1 MALNYQNY
9 ASLGVNLNRQLSGPL
24 DISTVFNSQVD
35 LTYYLT
41 GGTGDKAG
49 VSEYWASLPATYPY
63 AGQIVALATDAGVS
77 VLVIKESAS
86 GFVTEPISAETA
98 VDGEVIT
105 YNADKELTLVGFA
118 DAAAGARLQKTATG
132 GVEWVVPGSDGTMTD
147 VQVQQAINDLNRDV
161 TSLGTNLRAV
171 EDIVGKQSTEEG
183 VASSGLIG
191 RVEALETQDGVLTSE
206 IGTLKTSLTNVYT
219 KKQTDNAIAAAIA
232 AVDHLSREIVET
244 LPENANA
251 NKNVIYMVRRE
262 GGIGQDV
269 YNEYMYING
278 AWEIIGDT
286 SVDLTDY
293 AKKEDILVK
302 SVSSDFTVTEAGQL
316 TLNAAAAPEINGSN
330 ISNIAIANVVGL
342 QDALNSKVAA
352 EEGKSLISETLITK
366 VENLAEIKSVSG
378 EFTLTN
384 GELSVSA
391 IAAAKITGLPAAL
404 AEIETLKG
412 AQSSYVKSVSV
423 NGTALELSA
432 EQGVNIPVA
441 TDSVLGVVKSASGDN
456 KVAVAADGTMSVA
469 SVNITSLSQNEGE
482 WLEINGGGADLNTW
496 N

>member
-41 GGTGDKAG
+41 GGTGDKTG

-77 VLVIKESAS
+77 VLVIKESES

-118 DAAAGARLQKTATG
+118 NAATGARLQKTAT
-132 GVEWVVPGSDGTMTD
+132 GVEWVVPGSDGTMTEAE
-147 VQVQQAINDLNRDV
+147 VQQAINDLNRDV
-161 TSLGTNLRAV
+161 TNLGTDLGAV
-171 EDIVGKQSTEEG
+171 KDIVGKKSTGEG
-183 VASSGLIG
+183 VASTGLIA
-191 RVEALETQDGVLTSE
+191 RVEALEAQDGVLAGE
-206 IGTLKTSLTNVYT
+206 IDALETSLTNVYT
-219 KKQTDNAIAAAIA
+219 KTETDSAIATAIA
-232 AVDHLSREIVET
+232 AVDHLSREIVVA
-244 LPENANA
+244 LPETANE
-251 NKNVIYMVRRE
+251 NVIYMVRRE
-262 GGIGQDV
+262 GGAGQDV

-278 AWEIIGDT
+278 TWEIIGNT
-286 SVDLTDY
+286 SVDLTGY

-302 SVSSDFTVTEAGQL
+302 SVSPDFTVTEAGQL
-316 TLNAAAAPEINGSN
+316 TLKADAAPEINGSN
-330 ISNIAIANVVGL
+330 ISNIAITNVVGL
-342 QDALNSKVAA
+342 QDALNSKVTS
-352 EEGKSLISETLITK
+352 EEGKSLVSNTLITK
-366 VENLAEIKSVSG
+366 LGNLTEIKSVST

-384 GELSVSA
+384 GELSINA

-404 AEIETLKG
+404 TDIETLKG

-441 TDSVLGVVKSASGDN
+441 TDSVFGVVKSASGDN
-456 KVAVAADGTMSVA
+456 KVVVATDGTMSVA

-482 WLEINGGGADLNTW
+482 WLEINGGGADLNAW

>member
-41 GGTGDKAG
+41 GGTGDKTG

-77 VLVIKESAS
+77 VLVIKESES

-98 VDGEVIT
+98 VDGKVIT
-105 YNADKELTLVGFA
+105 YNAGKELTLVGFA
-118 DAAAGARLQKTATG
+118 NAATGARLQKSAT
-132 GVEWVVPGSDGTMTD
+132 GVEWVVPGSDGTMTEAE
-147 VQVQQAINDLNRDV
+147 VQQAINDLNRDV
-161 TSLGTNLRAV
+161 TNLGKDLDTI
-171 EDIVGKQSTEEG
+171 ETIVGKESTGEG
-183 VASSGLIG
+183 VASTGLIA
-191 RVEALETQDGVLTSE
+191 RVEALETQDGVLTGE
-206 IGTLKTSLTNVYT
+206 IGTLKTSLSNVYT
-219 KKQTDNAIAAAIA
+219 KTETDSAIATAIA
-232 AVDHLSREIVET
+232 AVDHLSREIVEA

-262 GGIGQDV
+262 DGTGQDV

-286 SVDLTDY
+286 SVDLTGY
-293 AKKEDILVK
+293 AKTEDILVK

-330 ISNIAIANVVGL
+330 ISNIAITNVVGL

-352 EEGKSLISETLITK
+352 EEGKSLVSNTLITK
-366 VENLAEIKSVSG
+366 LGNLAEIKSVSN
-378 EFTLTN
+378 EFALTD
-384 GELSVSA
+384 GELSVNV
-391 IAAAKITGLPAAL
+391 IAADKITGLPAAL
-404 AEIETLKG
+404 TDIETLKG

-482 WLEINGGGADLNTW
+482 WLEINGGGADLSTW

>member
-41 GGTGDKAG
+41 GGTGDKTG
-49 VSEYWASLPATYPY
+49 VSEYWTSLPATYPY

-77 VLVIKESAS
+77 VLVIKESES

-118 DAAAGARLQKTATG
+118 NAAAGARLQKTATG
-132 GVEWVVPGSDGTMTD
+132 VAWVSPTEGGGMTD
-147 VQVQQAINDLNRDV
+147 EDVKNSITRLTQDV
-161 TSLGTNLRAV
+161 TDLGSNINTV
-171 EDIVGKQSTEEG
+171 KEIVGEKSTEEG

-206 IGTLKTSLTNVYT
+206 IGTLKTSLVNVYT
-219 KKQTDNAIAAAIA
+219 KTETDSAIATAIA
-232 AVDHLSREIVET
+232 EVGHLSREIVET
-244 LPENANA
+244 LPENAND
-251 NKNVIYMVRRE
+251 NVIYMVRRE
-262 GGIGQDV
+262 GGTGQDV

-286 SVDLTDY
+286 SVDLTGY
-293 AKKEDILVK
+293 AKTEDILVK
-302 SVSSDFTVTEAGQL
+302 SVSSDFTVTGDGQL
-316 TLNAAAAPEINGSN
+316 TFKAGAAPEINGSN
-330 ISNIAIANVVGL
+330 ISNIAISNVNGL
-342 QDALNSKVAA
+342 ENALNSKVAA
-352 EEGKSLISETLITK
+352 EEGKSLVSNTLITK
-366 VENLAEIKSVSG
+366 LGNLAEIKSVSS
-378 EFTLTN
+378 EFALTD

-391 IAAAKITGLPAAL
+391 IAADKITGLPAAL
-404 AEIETLKG
+404 TDIETLKG
-412 AQSSYVKSVSV
+412 AQSSYVKSVAI
-423 NGTALELSA
+423 NGTALTLSA

-482 WLEINGGGADLNTW
+482 WLEINGGGADLNAW

>member
-41 GGTGDKAG
+41 GGTGDKTG
-49 VSEYWASLPATYPY
+49 VSEYWTSLPATYPY

-77 VLVIKESAS
+77 VLVIKESTS

-118 DAAAGARLQKTATG
+118 DAATGARLQKTAT

-147 VQVQQAINDLNRDV
+147 AEVQQAINDLTQDV
-161 TSLGTNLRAV
+161 TNLGTNLDAV
-171 EDIVGKQSTEEG
+171 E
-183 VASSGLIG
+183 
-191 RVEALETQDGVLTSE
+191 
-206 IGTLKTSLTNVYT
+206 TSLTNVYT
-219 KKQTDNAIAAAIA
+219 KQETNSAIAAAIA
-232 AVDHLSREIVET
+232 AAGHLSREIVEA
-244 LPENANA
+244 LPETASE
-251 NKNVIYMVRRE
+251 NVIYMILRK
-262 GGIGQDV
+262 GGTGQDV

-286 SVDLTDY
+286 SVDLTGY
-293 AKKEDILVK
+293 AKTEDILVK

-316 TLNAAAAPEINGSN
+316 TLNAAAAPEIDGSN
-330 ISNIAIANVVGL
+330 ISNIAISNVAGL
-342 QDALNSKVAA
+342 QAALDSKVAA

-366 VENLAEIKSVSG
+366 IESLAEIKSVSG

-384 GELSVSA
+384 GEFSVNA
-391 IAAAKITGLPAAL
+391 IAADKITGLPDAL
-404 AEIETLKG
+404 TDIETLKG
-412 AQSSYVKSVSV
+412 AQSSYVKSVAI
-423 NGTALELSA
+423 NGTALTLSA

-469 SVNITSLSQNEGE
+469 SVNITSLNQNEGE
-482 WLEINGGGADLNTW
+482 WLEINGGGADLNAW

>member
-86 GFVTEPISAETA
+86 GFITEPISAETA

-118 DAAAGARLQKTATG
+118 EAAIGARLQKSAT

-147 VQVQQAINDLNRDV
+147 AQVQQAINDLNRNV
-161 TSLGTNLRAV
+161 TNLGTNLSAV
-171 EDIVGKQSTEEG
+171 EGIVGKKSTEEG
-183 VASSGLIG
+183 VASTGLIG
-191 RVEALETQDGVLTSE
+191 SVEALEAQDGVLAGKIDALETGLS
-206 IGTLKTSLTNVYT
+206 NVYT
-219 KKQTDNAIAAAIA
+219 KQQTDNAIAAAIA
-232 AVDHLSREIVET
+232 AVDHLSREIVGT
-244 LPENANA
+244 LPENANE
-251 NKNVIYMVRRE
+251 NVIYMVLRE
-262 GGIGQDV
+262 GGAGQDV

-316 TLNAAAAPEINGSN
+316 TLKADAAPKIDGSN
-330 ISNIAIANVVGL
+330 ISNIAISNVNGL
-342 QDALNSKVAA
+342 QTALNSKVAA

-384 GELSVSA
+384 GELSVNA
-391 IAAAKITGLPAAL
+391 IAADKITGLPDAL
-404 AEIETLKG
+404 TDIATLKG
-412 AQSSYVKSVSV
+412 AQSSYVKSVAI
-423 NGTALELSA
+423 NGTALTLSA

-456 KVAVAADGTMSVA
+456 KVVVAADGTMSVA

-482 WLEINGGGADLNTW
+482 WLEINGGGANLNAW

>member
-77 VLVIKESAS
+77 VLVIKESES

-118 DAAAGARLQKTATG
+118 NAATGARLQKTAT

-147 VQVQQAINDLNRDV
+147 VQVQQAINNLTQDV
-161 TSLGTNLRAV
+161 TNLGKDLDAV
-171 EDIVGKQSTEEG
+171 ETIVGKESTGEG
-183 VASSGLIG
+183 VASTGLIA
-191 RVEALETQDGVLTSE
+191 RVEALETQDGVLTGE

-219 KKQTDNAIAAAIA
+219 KTETDSAIATAIA
-232 AVDHLSREIVET
+232 AVDHLSREIVEA

-251 NKNVIYMVRRE
+251 NVIYMVRRE
-262 GGIGQDV
+262 GGAGQDV

-278 AWEIIGDT
+278 TWEIIGDT
-286 SVDLTDY
+286 SVDLTGY
-293 AKKEDILVK
+293 AKKEDIVVK

-330 ISNIAIANVVGL
+330 ISNIAITNVVGL
-342 QDALNSKVAA
+342 EAALNSKVAA

-366 VENLAEIKSVSG
+366 VENLAEIKSVST

-391 IAAAKITGLPAAL
+391 IAADKITDLPAAL
-404 AEIETLKG
+404 ADIATLKG
-412 AQSSYVKSVSV
+412 AQSSYVKSVAI
-423 NGTALELSA
+423 NGSALTLSA
-432 EQGVNIPVA
+432 EQGVDIPVA
-441 TDSVLGVVKSASGDN
+441 TNTVLGVVKSASGDN
-456 KVAVAADGTMSVA
+456 KVNVAADGTMSVA
-469 SVNITSLSQNEGE
+469 TVNITSLSQNEGE
-482 WLEINGGGADLNTW
+482 WLEINGGGADLSAW

>member
-98 VDGEVIT
+98 VDGKVIT

-118 DAAAGARLQKTATG
+118 DAATGARLQKTAT

-147 VQVQQAINDLNRDV
+147 AEVQQAIKDLNRDV
-161 TSLGTNLRAV
+161 TNLGTNLEAV
-171 EDIVGKQSTEEG
+171 KGIVGEKSAEEG
-183 VASSGLIG
+183 VASTGLIG
-191 RVEALETQDGVLTSE
+191 SVEALEAQDGVLAGE
-206 IGTLKTSLTNVYT
+206 IGTLKTSLSNVYT
-219 KKQTDNAIAAAIA
+219 KKDTDSAIATAIA

-244 LPENANA
+244 LPENASE
-251 NKNVIYMVRRE
+251 KVIYMVRRE
-262 GGIGQDV
+262 DGTGQDV

-286 SVDLTDY
+286 SVDLTGY
-293 AKKEDILVK
+293 AKTEDILVK
-302 SVSSDFTVTEAGQL
+302 SVSSDFTVTGDGQL
-316 TLNAAAAPEINGSN
+316 TFKTGAAPEIDGSK
-330 ISNIAIANVVGL
+330 ISNIAIANIVGL
-342 QDALNSKVAA
+342 QDTLNSKVAA

-366 VENLAEIKSVSG
+366 VENLAEIKSVST
-378 EFTLTN
+378 EFTLTDGVLN
-384 GELSVSA
+384 VSS
-391 IAAAKITGLPAAL
+391 IP
-404 AEIETLKG
+404 
-412 AQSSYVKSVSV
+412 SS
-423 NGTALELSA
+423 
-432 EQGVNIPVA
+432 I
-441 TDSVLGVVKSASGDN
+441 GVVVLPTEVRLTAFKPNNKFSFSQINFIKSF
-456 KVAVAADGTMSVA
+456 
-469 SVNITSLSQNEGE
+469 LS
-482 WLEINGGGADLNTW
+482 
-496 N
+496 

>member
-41 GGTGDKAG
+41 GGTGDKTG
-49 VSEYWASLPATYPY
+49 VSEYWTSLPATYPY

-86 GFVTEPISAETA
+86 GFITEPISAETA

-147 VQVQQAINDLNRDV
+147 AEVQQAINDLNRDV
-161 TSLGTNLRAV
+161 TNLGTNLDAV
-171 EDIVGKQSTEEG
+171 EDIVGKKSTEEG
-183 VASSGLIG
+183 VASTGLIG
-191 RVEALETQDGVLTSE
+191 RVEALEAQDGVLAGE
-206 IGTLKTSLTNVYT
+206 IEALGTNVYT
-219 KKQTDNAIAAAIA
+219 KQQTDNAIATAIA
-232 AVDHLSREIVET
+232 AVDHLSREIVEA
-244 LPENANA
+244 LPETANE
-251 NKNVIYMVRRE
+251 NVIYMVLRE
-262 GGIGQDV
+262 SGAGQDV

-278 AWEIIGDT
+278 AWEIIGNT

-302 SVSSDFTVTEAGQL
+302 SVSSDFTVTGDGQL
-316 TLNAAAAPEINGSN
+316 TFKAGAAPEINGSN
-330 ISNIAIANVVGL
+330 ISNIAIANVVNL
-342 QDALNSKVAA
+342 QTTLDSKVAA
-352 EEGKSLISETLITK
+352 EEGKSLVSNTLITK
-366 VENLAEIKSVSG
+366 LGNLAEIKSVSD

-384 GELSVSA
+384 GELSVNA
-391 IAAAKITGLPAAL
+391 IAADKITGLPAAL
-404 AEIETLKG
+404 TDIATLKD

-432 EQGVNIPVA
+432 EQGINIPVA
-441 TDSVLGVVKSASGDN
+441 TNTVLGVVKSASGDN
-456 KVAVAADGTMSVA
+456 KVVVAADGTMSVA

-482 WLEINGGGADLNTW
+482 WLEINGGGADLNAW

>member
-86 GFVTEPISAETA
+86 GFITEPISAETA

-118 DAAAGARLQKTATG
+118 DAATGARLQKTATG
-132 GVEWVVPGSDGTMTD
+132 VKWVVPGSDGTMTD
-147 VQVQQAINDLNRDV
+147 AQVQQAINDLTNDV
-161 TSLGTNLRAV
+161 SNLGTNLSTV
-171 EDIVGKQSTEEG
+171 ETIVGKESTGEG
-183 VASSGLIG
+183 VASTGLIG
-191 RVEALETQDGVLTSE
+191 RVEALEAQDSVLAGE
-206 IGTLKTSLTNVYT
+206 IDALDAKLTNVYT
-219 KKQTDNAIAAAIA
+219 KTETDSAIAAAIA
-232 AVDHLSREIVET
+232 AVDHLSREIVEA
-244 LPENANA
+244 LPENASA

-262 GGIGQDV
+262 DGTGQDV

-286 SVDLTDY
+286 SVDLTGY
-293 AKKEDILVK
+293 AKTEDILVK
-302 SVSSDFTVTEAGQL
+302 SVSSDFTVTGDGQL

-330 ISNIAIANVVGL
+330 ISNIAISNVTGL
-342 QDALNSKVAA
+342 QTALDSKVAA

-378 EFTLTN
+378 EFTLTD
-384 GELSVSA
+384 GELSVNA
-391 IAAAKITGLPAAL
+391 IAANKITDLPAAL
-404 AEIETLKG
+404 TEIENLKG
-412 AQSSYVKSVSV
+412 AQSSYVKSVAI
-423 NGTALELSA
+423 NGTALTLSA

-482 WLEINGGGADLNTW
+482 WLEINGGGADLNAW

>member
-41 GGTGDKAG
+41 GGTGDKTG
-49 VSEYWASLPATYPY
+49 VSEYWASFPATYPY

-77 VLVIKESAS
+77 VLVIKEGAS

-118 DAAAGARLQKTATG
+118 DAATGARLQKTAT

-161 TSLGTNLRAV
+161 TNLGKDLDAV
-171 EDIVGKQSTEEG
+171 ETIVGKESTGEG
-183 VASSGLIG
+183 VASTGLIA
-191 RVEALETQDGVLTSE
+191 RVEALEAQDGVLAGE
-206 IGTLKTSLTNVYT
+206 IDALGTSLSNVYT
-219 KKQTDNAIAAAIA
+219 KTETNNAIAKAIA
-232 AVDHLSREIVET
+232 EVDHLSREIVEI

-251 NKNVIYMVRRE
+251 NVIYMVRRE
-262 GGIGQDV
+262 GGTGQDV

-286 SVDLTDY
+286 SVDLTGY

-366 VENLAEIKSVSG
+366 VGNLAEIKSVSS

-391 IAAAKITGLPAAL
+391 IAAAKITGLPDAL
-404 AEIETLKG
+404 TDIETLKG
-412 AQSSYVKSVSV
+412 AQSSYVKSVAI
-423 NGTALELSA
+423 NGTALTLSA

-456 KVAVAADGTMSVA
+456 KVTVAADGTMSVA

>member
-98 VDGEVIT
+98 VDGEVIK
-105 YNADKELTLVGFA
+105 YNAGKELTLVGFA
-118 DAAAGARLQKTATG
+118 EAATGARLQKSAT
-132 GVEWVVPGSDGTMTD
+132 GVEWVVPGSDGTMTEAE
-147 VQVQQAINDLNRDV
+147 VQQAIKDLNRNV
-161 TSLGTNLRAV
+161 TNLGTNLNAV
-171 EDIVGKQSTEEG
+171 ETVVGKESTGEG
-183 VASSGLIG
+183 VASTGLIA
-191 RVEALETQDGVLTSE
+191 RVEALETQDGVLTGE
-206 IGTLKTSLTNVYT
+206 IGTLKTGLSNVYT
-219 KKQTDNAIAAAIA
+219 KKETDSAIAAAIA
-232 AVDHLSREIVET
+232 AVGHLSREIVEV
-244 LPENANA
+244 LPEAA
-251 NKNVIYMVRRE
+251 EENVIYMILRE
-262 GGIGQDV
+262 GGAGQDV

-302 SVSSDFTVTEAGQL
+302 SVSSDFTVTGAGQL
-316 TLNAAAAPEINGSN
+316 TLKADAAPEINGSN
-330 ISNIAIANVVGL
+330 ISNIAISNVVGL
-342 QDALNSKVAA
+342 QTALDSKVAA
-352 EEGKSLISETLITK
+352 EEGKSLISGTLITK
-366 VENLAEIKSVSG
+366 VENLAEIKRVSG
-378 EFTLTN
+378 EFALTD

-391 IAAAKITGLPAAL
+391 IAADKITGLPAAL
-404 AEIETLKG
+404 ADIATLKG
-412 AQSSYVKSVSV
+412 AQSSYVKSVAI
-423 NGTALELSA
+423 NGTALTLSA

-482 WLEINGGGADLNTW
+482 WLEINGGGANLNIW

>member
-41 GGTGDKAG
+41 GGTGDKTG
-49 VSEYWASLPATYPY
+49 VSEYWTSLPATYPY

-118 DAAAGARLQKTATG
+118 DAATGARLQKTAT

-147 VQVQQAINDLNRDV
+147 AEVQQAINDLTQDV
-161 TSLGTNLRAV
+161 TNLGTNLDAV
-171 EDIVGKQSTEEG
+171 E
-183 VASSGLIG
+183 
-191 RVEALETQDGVLTSE
+191 
-206 IGTLKTSLTNVYT
+206 TSLTNVYT
-219 KKQTDNAIAAAIA
+219 KQETNSAIAAAIA
-232 AVDHLSREIVET
+232 AAGHLSREIVEA
-244 LPENANA
+244 LPETASE
-251 NKNVIYMVRRE
+251 NVIYMILRK
-262 GGIGQDV
+262 GGTGQDV

-286 SVDLTDY
+286 SVDLTGY
-293 AKKEDILVK
+293 AKTEDILVK
-302 SVSSDFTVTEAGQL
+302 SVSSDFTVTGDGQL
-316 TLNAAAAPEINGSN
+316 TFKTGAAPEINGSN
-330 ISNIAIANVVGL
+330 ISNIAITNVVGL

-366 VENLAEIKSVSG
+366 VENLAEIKSVST

-391 IAAAKITGLPAAL
+391 IAADKITDLPAAL
-404 AEIETLKG
+404 ADIATLKG

-441 TDSVLGVVKSASGDN
+441 TDSVFGVVKSATGDN
-456 KVAVAADGTMSVA
+456 KVTVAADGIMSVA

>member
-41 GGTGDKAG
+41 GGTGDKTG
-49 VSEYWASLPATYPY
+49 VSEYWTSLPATYPY

-118 DAAAGARLQKTATG
+118 DAATGARLQKSAT

-147 VQVQQAINDLNRDV
+147 AEVQQAINDLTQDV
-161 TSLGTNLRAV
+161 TNLGTNLDAV
-171 EDIVGKQSTEEG
+171 E
-183 VASSGLIG
+183 
-191 RVEALETQDGVLTSE
+191 
-206 IGTLKTSLTNVYT
+206 TSLTNVYT
-219 KKQTDNAIAAAIA
+219 KTETDSAIATAIA

-262 GGIGQDV
+262 DGTGQDV

-286 SVDLTDY
+286 SVDLTGY
-293 AKKEDILVK
+293 AKTEDILVK
-302 SVSSDFTVTEAGQL
+302 SVSSDFTVTGDGQL
-316 TLNAAAAPEINGSN
+316 TFKAGAAPEIDGSK
-330 ISNIAIANVVGL
+330 ISNIAISNVDGL
-342 QDALNSKVAA
+342 QDALNSKVTS
-352 EEGKSLISETLITK
+352 EEGKSLVSNTLITK
-366 VENLAEIKSVSG
+366 LGNLAEIKSVST
-378 EFTLTN
+378 EFTLTD
-384 GELSVSA
+384 GELSVNA
-391 IAAAKITGLPAAL
+391 IAADKITGLPAAL
-404 AEIETLKG
+404 TEIENLKG
-412 AQSSYVKSVSV
+412 AQSSYVKSVAI
-423 NGTALELSA
+423 NGTALTLSA
-432 EQGVNIPVA
+432 EQGINIPVA

-469 SVNITSLSQNEGE
+469 SVNITSLNQNEGE
-482 WLEINGGGADLNTW
+482 WLEINGGGADLNAW

>member
-41 GGTGDKAG
+41 GGTGDKTG

-98 VDGEVIT
+98 VDGKVIA

-118 DAAAGARLQKTATG
+118 DAATGARLQKSAT

-147 VQVQQAINDLNRDV
+147 AAVQQAINDLTQDV
-161 TSLGTNLRAV
+161 TNLGTNLEAV
-171 EDIVGKQSTEEG
+171 KGIVGEKSAEEG
-183 VASSGLIG
+183 VASTGLIG
-191 RVEALETQDGVLTSE
+191 SVEALKAQDGVLAGE
-206 IGTLKTSLTNVYT
+206 IDALETSLSNVYT
-219 KKQTDNAIAAAIA
+219 KKDTDNAIAAAIA
-232 AVDHLSREIVET
+232 AVDHLSREIVGT
-244 LPENANA
+244 LPENANE
-251 NKNVIYMVRRE
+251 NVIYMVRRE
-262 GGIGQDV
+262 SGTGQDV
-269 YNEYMYING
+269 YNEYMYINE

-286 SVDLTDY
+286 SVDLTGY

-302 SVSSDFTVTEAGQL
+302 SVSLDFTVTEAGQL
-316 TLNAAAAPEINGSN
+316 TLKADAAPEINGSN
-330 ISNIAIANVVGL
+330 ISNIAISNVTGL
-342 QDALNSKVAA
+342 QTALDSKVAA

-366 VENLAEIKSVSG
+366 VENLAEIKSVST

-384 GELSVSA
+384 GELSVNA
-391 IAAAKITGLPAAL
+391 IAADKITDLPAAL
-404 AEIETLKG
+404 TDIATLKG

-456 KVAVAADGTMSVA
+456 KVAVAANGTMSVA

-482 WLEINGGGADLNTW
+482 WLEINGGGANLNAW

>member
-77 VLVIKESAS
+77 VLVIKESES

-98 VDGEVIT
+98 VDGKVIT

-118 DAAAGARLQKTATG
+118 DATTGARLQKTATG
-132 GVEWVVPGSDGTMTD
+132 VAWVSPTEGGGMTD
-147 VQVQQAINDLNRDV
+147 EDVKNSITRLTQDV
-161 TSLGTNLRAV
+161 TSLGSNLNAV
-171 EDIVGKQSTEEG
+171 KTVIGEKSTEEG

-191 RVEALETQDGVLTSE
+191 SVEALKAQDGVLAGE
-206 IGTLKTSLTNVYT
+206 IDALETSLSNVYT
-219 KKQTDNAIAAAIA
+219 KKDTDNAIAAAIA

-244 LPENANA
+244 LPENASE
-251 NKNVIYMVRRE
+251 KVIYMVLR
-262 GGIGQDV
+262 GGGTGQDV

-278 AWEIIGDT
+278 TWEIIGNT
-286 SVDLTDY
+286 SVDLTGY
-293 AKKEDILVK
+293 AKTEDILVK
-302 SVSSDFTVTEAGQL
+302 SVSDDFTVTGDGQL
-316 TLNAAAAPEINGSN
+316 TFKAGATPEINGSN
-330 ISNIAIANVVGL
+330 ITNIAIANVTGL
-342 QDALNSKVAA
+342 QDALNSKVTS
-352 EEGKSLISETLITK
+352 EEGKSLVSDTLITK
-366 VENLAEIKSVSG
+366 LGNLAEIKSVSG

-384 GELSVSA
+384 GELSVNA
-391 IAAAKITGLPAAL
+391 IAANKITGLPAAL
-404 AEIETLKG
+404 TEIENLKG
-412 AQSSYVKSVSV
+412 AQSSYVKSVAI
-423 NGTALELSA
+423 NGTALTLSA

-456 KVAVAADGTMSVA
+456 KVAVATDGTMSVA

>member
-41 GGTGDKAG
+41 GGTGDKTG

-86 GFVTEPISAETA
+86 GFITEPISAETA

-118 DAAAGARLQKTATG
+118 DAATGARLQKTAT

-161 TSLGTNLRAV
+161 TNLGKDLDAV
-171 EDIVGKQSTEEG
+171 EAIVGKKSTGEG
-183 VASSGLIG
+183 VASTGLIG
-191 RVEALETQDGVLTSE
+191 SVEALEAQDGVLAGE
-206 IGTLKTSLTNVYT
+206 IDALETSLSNVYT
-219 KKQTDNAIAAAIA
+219 KTETNNAIAKAIA
-232 AVDHLSREIVET
+232 EVDHLSRKIVGT
-244 LPENANA
+244 LPENANE
-251 NKNVIYMVRRE
+251 NVIYMVLRE
-262 GGIGQDV
+262 GGTGQDV

-286 SVDLTDY
+286 SVDLTGY
-293 AKKEDILVK
+293 AKTEDILVK
-302 SVSSDFTVTEAGQL
+302 SVSADFTVTEVGQL
-316 TLNAAAAPEINGSN
+316 TLNADAAPEIDGSN
-330 ISNIAIANVVGL
+330 ISNIAISNVDGL
-342 QDALNSKVAA
+342 EAALNSKVAA

-384 GELSVSA
+384 GELSVNA
-391 IAAAKITGLPAAL
+391 IAADKITGLPAAL
-404 AEIETLKG
+404 TEIENLKG
-412 AQSSYVKSVSV
+412 AQSSYVKSVAI
-423 NGTALELSA
+423 NGTALTLSA
-432 EQGVNIPVA
+432 EQGVNILVA

-482 WLEINGGGADLNTW
+482 WLEINGGGADLTAW

>member
-77 VLVIKESAS
+77 VLVVKESAS
-86 GFVTEPISAETA
+86 GFITEPISAETA

-118 DAAAGARLQKTATG
+118 DAATGARLQKTAT

-147 VQVQQAINDLNRDV
+147 AQVQQAIKDLNRDV
-161 TSLGTNLRAV
+161 TNLGKDLDAV
-171 EDIVGKQSTEEG
+171 EAIVGKESTGEG
-183 VASSGLIG
+183 VPSTGLIA
-191 RVEALETQDGVLTSE
+191 RAEALEAQDGVLAGE
-206 IGTLKTSLTNVYT
+206 IDALKTGVYT
-219 KKQTDNAIAAAIA
+219 KQETDSAIAAAIA
-232 AVDHLSREIVET
+232 AVDHLSREIVEA
-244 LPENANA
+244 LPETANE
-251 NKNVIYMVRRE
+251 NVIYMILRE
-262 GGIGQDV
+262 GGAGQDV

-302 SVSSDFTVTEAGQL
+302 SVSLDFTVTEAGQL
-316 TLNAAAAPEINGSN
+316 TLNADAAPEINGSN
-330 ISNIAIANVVGL
+330 ISNIAITNVVGL

-352 EEGKSLISETLITK
+352 EEGKSLVSNTLITK
-366 VENLAEIKSVSG
+366 LGNLAEIKSVSG
-378 EFTLTN
+378 EFALTD
-384 GELSVSA
+384 GELSVNA

-404 AEIETLKG
+404 TDIETLKG
-412 AQSSYVKSVSV
+412 AQSSYVKSVAI
-423 NGTALELSA
+423 NGTALTLSA

-456 KVAVAADGTMSVA
+456 KVNVAADGTMSVA

-482 WLEINGGGADLNTW
+482 WLEINGGGADLSTW

>member
-41 GGTGDKAG
+41 GGTGDKTG
-49 VSEYWASLPATYPY
+49 VSEYWTSLPATYPY

-118 DAAAGARLQKTATG
+118 DAATGARLQKTAN
-132 GVEWVVPGSDGTMTD
+132 GVAWVVPGSDGTMTD
-147 VQVQQAINDLNRDV
+147 AQVQQAIKDLNRDV
-161 TSLGTNLRAV
+161 TNLGKDLDAV
-171 EDIVGKQSTEEG
+171 ETIVGKESTGEG
-183 VASSGLIG
+183 VASTGLIA
-191 RVEALETQDGVLTSE
+191 RVEALEAQDGVLAGEIDGSE
-206 IGTLKTSLTNVYT
+206 TNVYT
-219 KKQTDNAIAAAIA
+219 KTETDSAIATAIA
-232 AVDHLSREIVET
+232 AVDHLSREIVKT
-244 LPENANA
+244 LPENASE
-251 NKNVIYMVRRE
+251 KVIYMVRRE
-262 GGIGQDV
+262 GGTGQDV

-286 SVDLTDY
+286 SVDLTGY
-293 AKKEDILVK
+293 AKTEDILVK

-316 TLNAAAAPEINGSN
+316 TLKADAKPEIDGSN
-330 ISNIAIANVVGL
+330 ISNIAISNVTGL
-342 QDALNSKVAA
+342 QTALDSKVAA

-366 VENLAEIKSVSG
+366 VENLAEIKSVSS

-384 GELSVSA
+384 GELSVNA
-391 IAAAKITGLPAAL
+391 IAADKITGLPDAL
-404 AEIETLKG
+404 TEIENLKG

-423 NGTALELSA
+423 NGTALEPSA

-456 KVAVAADGTMSVA
+456 KVVVATDGTMSVA

-482 WLEINGGGADLNTW
+482 WLEINGGGANLSTW

>member
-118 DAAAGARLQKTATG
+118 DAATGARLQKTATG
-132 GVEWVVPGSDGTMTD
+132 VAWVSPTDGGGMTD
-147 VQVQQAINDLNRDV
+147 EDVKNSITRLTQDVTNLGNDLD
-161 TSLGTNLRAV
+161 AV
-171 EDIVGKQSTEEG
+171 ETIVGKKSTEEG

-206 IGTLKTSLTNVYT
+206 IGTLKTDLLNVYT
-219 KKQTDNAIAAAIA
+219 KTETDSAIATAIA

-262 GGIGQDV
+262 GGVGQDV

-293 AKKEDILVK
+293 ARKEDILVK
-302 SVSSDFTVTEAGQL
+302 SVNSDFTVTEAGQL
-316 TLNAAAAPEINGSN
+316 TLNAAAAPKIDGSN
-330 ISNIAIANVVGL
+330 ISNIAISNVVGL
-342 QDALNSKVAA
+342 QTALDSKVAA
-352 EEGKSLISETLITK
+352 EEGKSLISKTLITK
-366 VENLAEIKSVSG
+366 VENLAEIKNVSG

-384 GELSVSA
+384 GELSVNA
-391 IAAAKITGLPAAL
+391 IAADKITGLPDAL
-404 AEIETLKG
+404 TDIATLKD
-412 AQSSYVKSVSV
+412 AQSSYVKSVAI
-423 NGTALELSA
+423 NGTALTLSA

-482 WLEINGGGADLNTW
+482 WLEINGGGADLTAW

>member
-41 GGTGDKAG
+41 GGTGDKTG
-49 VSEYWASLPATYPY
+49 VSEYWTSLPATYPY

-98 VDGEVIT
+98 VDSEVIT

-118 DAAAGARLQKTATG
+118 DAATGARLQKGAT

-147 VQVQQAINDLNRDV
+147 AEVQQAINDLNRNV
-161 TSLGTNLRAV
+161 TSLGTNLDAV
-171 EDIVGKQSTEEG
+171 EAIVGKESTGEG
-183 VASSGLIG
+183 VPSTGLIR
-191 RVEALETQDGVLTSE
+191 RVEALEAQDGVLAGE
-206 IGTLKTSLTNVYT
+206 IDALEASLTNVYT
-219 KKQTDNAIAAAIA
+219 KTETDSAIAAAIA
-232 AVDHLSREIVET
+232 AVDHLSREIVEA
-244 LPENANA
+244 LPETANE
-251 NKNVIYMVRRE
+251 NVIYMVRRE
-262 GGIGQDV
+262 GGTGQDV

-286 SVDLTDY
+286 SVDLTGY

-302 SVSSDFTVTEAGQL
+302 SVSSDFTVTGDGQL
-316 TLNAAAAPEINGSN
+316 TFKAGAAPEINGSN
-330 ISNIAIANVVGL
+330 ISNIAISNVDGL
-342 QDALNSKVAA
+342 EAALNSKVAA
-352 EEGKSLISETLITK
+352 EEGKSLVSNTLITK
-366 VENLAEIKSVSG
+366 LGNLAEIKSVSG
-378 EFTLTN
+378 EFALTD
-384 GELSVSA
+384 GELSVNA
-391 IAAAKITGLPAAL
+391 IAAAKITGLSAAL
-404 AEIETLKG
+404 TEIENLKG
-412 AQSSYVKSVSV
+412 AQSSYVKSVAI
-423 NGTALELSA
+423 NGTALTLSA

-482 WLEINGGGADLNTW
+482 WLEINGGGADLTAW

>member
-41 GGTGDKAG
+41 GGTGDKTG
-49 VSEYWASLPATYPY
+49 VSEYWTSLPATYPY

-118 DAAAGARLQKTATG
+118 NAATGARLQKTAT
-132 GVEWVVPGSDGTMTD
+132 GVEWVVPGSDGTMTEAE
-147 VQVQQAINDLNRDV
+147 VQQAINDLNRDV
-161 TSLGTNLRAV
+161 TNLGGKLNAV
-171 EDIVGKQSTEEG
+171 ETIVGKESTGEG
-183 VASSGLIG
+183 VASTGLIA
-191 RVEALETQDGVLTSE
+191 RVEALETQDGVLAGE
-206 IGTLKTSLTNVYT
+206 IGTLETSLTNVYT
-219 KKQTDNAIAAAIA
+219 KQETDNAIAAAIA

-244 LPENANA
+244 LPENANE
-251 NKNVIYMVRRE
+251 NVIYMVRRE
-262 GGIGQDV
+262 GGAGQDV

-278 AWEIIGDT
+278 TWEIIGDT
-286 SVDLTDY
+286 SVDLTGY
-293 AKKEDILVK
+293 AKKEDIVVK

-330 ISNIAIANVVGL
+330 ISNIAITNVVGL
-342 QDALNSKVAA
+342 QAALDSKVAV
-352 EEGKSLISETLITK
+352 EEGKSLVSNTLITK
-366 VENLAEIKSVSG
+366 LGNLAEIKSVSS
-378 EFTLTN
+378 EFALTD
-384 GELSVSA
+384 GELSVNA
-391 IAAAKITGLPAAL
+391 IAADKITGLPAAL
-404 AEIETLKG
+404 TEIENLKG
-412 AQSSYVKSVSV
+412 AQSSYVKSISV
-423 NGTALELSA
+423 NGTALELSG

-456 KVAVAADGTMSVA
+456 KVTVAADGTMSVA

-482 WLEINGGGADLNTW
+482 WLEINGGGADLNAW

>member
-98 VDGEVIT
+98 VDGKVIA

-118 DAAAGARLQKTATG
+118 DAATGARLQKSAT

-147 VQVQQAINDLNRDV
+147 AEVQQAINDLNRDV
-161 TSLGTNLRAV
+161 TNLGTNLSAV
-171 EDIVGKQSTEEG
+171 EDIVGKESTGEG
-183 VASSGLIG
+183 VASTGLIA
-191 RVEALETQDGVLTSE
+191 RVEALETQDGVLTGE
-206 IGTLKTSLTNVYT
+206 IGTLKTSLSNVYT
-219 KKQTDNAIAAAIA
+219 KKDTDNAIATAIA

-244 LPENANA
+244 LPENTNA
-251 NKNVIYMVRRE
+251 NVIYMVRRE
-262 GGIGQDV
+262 GGTGQDV

-286 SVDLTDY
+286 SVDLTGY
-293 AKKEDILVK
+293 AKTEDILVK

-316 TLNAAAAPEINGSN
+316 TLKADAAPEINGSN
-330 ISNIAIANVVGL
+330 ISNIAISNVVGL
-342 QDALNSKVAA
+342 QTALDSKVAA

-366 VENLAEIKSVSG
+366 VENLAEIKNVSG

-384 GELSVSA
+384 GELSVNA
-391 IAAAKITGLPAAL
+391 IAADKITGLPAAL
-404 AEIETLKG
+404 ADIETLKG
-412 AQSSYVKSVSV
+412 AQSSYVKSVAI
-423 NGTALELSA
+423 NGTALTLSA

-469 SVNITSLSQNEGE
+469 SVNITSLTQNEGE
-482 WLEINGGGADLNTW
+482 WLELNGGGADLNSW

>member
-41 GGTGDKAG
+41 GGTGNKAG

-118 DAAAGARLQKTATG
+118 GAATGARLQKTATG
-132 GVEWVVPGSDGTMTD
+132 VAWVVPGSDGTMTD
-147 VQVQQAINDLNRDV
+147 AQVQQAINDLTNDV
-161 TSLGTNLRAV
+161 TELGTNLDAV
-171 EDIVGKQSTEEG
+171 KEIVGKESTGEG
-183 VASSGLIG
+183 VPSTGLFS
-191 RVEALETQDGVLTSE
+191 RVEALEAQDGVLAGE
-206 IGTLKTSLTNVYT
+206 IDALETSLTNVYT
-219 KKQTDNAIAAAIA
+219 KTETDSAIATAIA
-232 AVDHLSREIVET
+232 EVDHLSREIVGT
-244 LPENANA
+244 LPENASE
-251 NKNVIYMVRRE
+251 KVIYMVRRE
-262 GGIGQDV
+262 GGTGQDV

-278 AWEIIGDT
+278 VWEIIGDT
-286 SVDLTDY
+286 SVDLTGY
-293 AKKEDILVK
+293 AKTEDILVK
-302 SVSSDFTVTEAGQL
+302 SVSTDFTVTEAGQL
-316 TLNAAAAPEINGSN
+316 TLNANAKPEIDGSN
-330 ISNIAIANVVGL
+330 ITNINIANVAGL
-342 QDALNSKVAA
+342 QDALNSKVTS
-352 EEGKSLISETLITK
+352 EVGKSLVSDTLIAK
-366 VENLAEIKSVSG
+366 LGNLAEIKSVSD

-384 GELSVSA
+384 GELSVNA
-391 IAAAKITGLPAAL
+391 IAADKITGLPDAL
-404 AEIETLKG
+404 TDIATLKG

-423 NGTALELSA
+423 NGTTLELSA

-456 KVAVAADGTMSVA
+456 KVTVAADGIMSVA
-469 SVNITSLSQNEGE
+469 SVNITSLTQNEGE
-482 WLEINGGGADLNTW
+482 WLEINGGGADLSAW

>member
-98 VDGEVIT
+98 VDGEVIA

-118 DAAAGARLQKTATG
+118 NAATGARLQKTAT

-147 VQVQQAINDLNRDV
+147 AQVQQAIKDLTKDV
-161 TSLGTNLRAV
+161 TDLGTNLGAV
-171 EDIVGKQSTEEG
+171 EDIVGKESTGEG
-183 VASSGLIG
+183 VASTGLIR
-191 RVEALETQDGVLTSE
+191 RVEALETQDGVLTGKIDALE
-206 IGTLKTSLTNVYT
+206 TSLTNVYT
-219 KKQTDNAIAAAIA
+219 KTETDTAIAEAIA
-232 AVDHLSREIVET
+232 AVDHLSREIVQT
-244 LPENANA
+244 LPENASE
-251 NKNVIYMVRRE
+251 NVIYMVLR
-262 GGIGQDV
+262 GDGTGQDV

-278 AWEIIGDT
+278 TWEIIGDT

-293 AKKEDILVK
+293 AKKEDIVVK
-302 SVSSDFTVTEAGQL
+302 SVSTDFTVTEAGQL
-316 TLNAAAAPEINGSN
+316 TLNANAKPEIDGSN
-330 ISNIAIANVVGL
+330 ISNIAISNVTGL
-342 QDALNSKVAA
+342 QTALDSKVAA

-366 VENLAEIKSVSG
+366 VGNLAEIKSVSN
-378 EFTLTN
+378 EFALTD
-384 GELSVSA
+384 GELSVNA
-391 IAAAKITGLPAAL
+391 IAADKITGLPAAL
-404 AEIETLKG
+404 TDIETLKG
-412 AQSSYVKSVSV
+412 AQSSYVKSVSI
-423 NGTALELSA
+423 NGTALEPSA

-456 KVAVAADGTMSVA
+456 KVTVATDGTMSVA
-469 SVNITSLSQNEGE
+469 AVNITSLSQNEGE
-482 WLEINGGGADLNTW
+482 WLEINGGGADLSTW

>member
-98 VDGEVIT
+98 VDGKVIT

-118 DAAAGARLQKTATG
+118 DAATGARLQKTAT

-147 VQVQQAINDLNRDV
+147 AEVQQAINDLTNDV
-161 TSLGTNLRAV
+161 TNLGTNLDAV
-171 EDIVGKQSTEEG
+171 KGIVGEKSTEEG
-183 VASSGLIG
+183 VASTGLIG
-191 RVEALETQDGVLTSE
+191 SVEALEAQDGVLAGE
-206 IGTLKTSLTNVYT
+206 IDALETSLSNVYT
-219 KKQTDNAIAAAIA
+219 KTETDSAIATAIA
-232 AVDHLSREIVET
+232 AVDHLSREIVGT
-244 LPENANA
+244 LPENA
-251 NKNVIYMVRRE
+251 NKNVIYMVPRE
-262 GGIGQDV
+262 GGTGQDV

-286 SVDLTDY
+286 SVDLTGY
-293 AKKEDILVK
+293 AKTEDILVK
-302 SVSSDFTVTEAGQL
+302 SVSSDFTVTGDGQL
-316 TLNAAAAPEINGSN
+316 TFKAGAAPEINGSN
-330 ISNIAIANVVGL
+330 ISNIAIDNVVGL

-366 VENLAEIKSVSG
+366 VENLAEIKNVSG

-384 GELSVSA
+384 GELSVNA
-391 IAAAKITGLPAAL
+391 IAADKITGLPAAL
-404 AEIETLKG
+404 TEIETLKG
-412 AQSSYVKSVSV
+412 AQSSYVKSVSI
-423 NGTALELSA
+423 NGTALELSG

-482 WLEINGGGADLNTW
+482 WLEINGGGADLNAW

>member
-41 GGTGDKAG
+41 GGTGDKTG
-49 VSEYWASLPATYPY
+49 VSEYWTSLPATYPY

-118 DAAAGARLQKTATG
+118 NAATGARLQKTAT
-132 GVEWVVPGSDGTMTD
+132 GVEWVVPGSDGTMTEAE
-147 VQVQQAINDLNRDV
+147 VQQAINDLNRDV
-161 TSLGTNLRAV
+161 TNLGTDLGAV
-171 EDIVGKQSTEEG
+171 KDIVGKESTGEG
-183 VASSGLIG
+183 VASTGLIA
-191 RVEALETQDGVLTSE
+191 RVEALEAQDGVLAGE
-206 IGTLKTSLTNVYT
+206 IGALETSLTNVYT
-219 KKQTDNAIAAAIA
+219 KTETDSAIAKAIA

-244 LPENANA
+244 LPENASE
-251 NKNVIYMVRRE
+251 KVIYMVRRE
-262 GGIGQDV
+262 DGTGQDV

-286 SVDLTDY
+286 SVDLTGY
-293 AKKEDILVK
+293 AKTEDILVK
-302 SVSSDFTVTEAGQL
+302 SVSSDFTVTGDGQL
-316 TLNAAAAPEINGSN
+316 TFKAGAAPEINGSN
-330 ISNIAIANVVGL
+330 ISNIAITNVVGL

-352 EEGKSLISETLITK
+352 EEGKSLVSNTLITK
-366 VENLAEIKSVSG
+366 LGNLAEIKSVSG

-384 GELSVSA
+384 GELSVNA
-391 IAAAKITGLPAAL
+391 IAAAKITDLPAAL
-404 AEIETLKG
+404 TDIETLKG
-412 AQSSYVKSVSV
+412 AQSSYVKSVAI
-423 NGTALELSA
+423 NGTALTLSA

-456 KVAVAADGTMSVA
+456 KVNVAADGTMSVA

-482 WLEINGGGADLNTW
+482 WLEINGGGADLSTW

>member
-49 VSEYWASLPATYPY
+49 VSEYWANLPATYPY

-77 VLVIKESAS
+77 VLVIKESES

-105 YNADKELTLVGFA
+105 YNADKELTLAGYA
-118 DAAAGARLQKTATG
+118 DAAIGARLQKTTN
-132 GVEWVVPGSDGTMTD
+132 GVAWVAPGSGGTMTEAE
-147 VQVQQAINDLNRDV
+147 VQEAINGL
-161 TSLGTNLRAV
+161 TQGLGAV
-171 EDIVGKQSTEEG
+171 EAIVGKESTGEG
-183 VASSGLIG
+183 VASTGLIA
-191 RVEALETQDGVLTSE
+191 RVEALEAQDGVLAGE
-206 IGTLKTSLTNVYT
+206 IDALETSLTNVYT
-219 KKQTDNAIAAAIA
+219 KTETDSAIATAIA
-232 AVDHLSREIVET
+232 EVEHLSREIVET
-244 LPENANA
+244 LPENAN
-251 NKNVIYMVRRE
+251 KNVIYMVLR
-262 GGIGQDV
+262 GGGTGQDI

-293 AKKEDILVK
+293 AKTEDILVK

-316 TLNAAAAPEINGSN
+316 TLNAAAAPEIDGSK
-330 ISNIAIANVVGL
+330 ISNIAITNVVGL
-342 QDALNSKVAA
+342 QDALDSKVAA

-366 VENLAEIKSVSG
+366 VENLAEIKRVSN
-378 EFTLTN
+378 EFALTD

-391 IAAAKITGLPAAL
+391 IATDKITGLPAAL
-404 AEIETLKG
+404 TDIATLKD
-412 AQSSYVKSVSV
+412 AQSSYVKSVAI
-423 NGTALELSA
+423 NGTALTLSA

-441 TDSVLGVVKSASGDN
+441 TDSVFGVVKSASGDN
-456 KVAVAADGTMSVA
+456 KVAVATDGTMSVVA
-469 SVNITSLSQNEGE
+469 VNITSLSQNEGE
-482 WLEINGGGADLNTW
+482 WLEINGGGADLNSW

>member
-86 GFVTEPISAETA
+86 GFITEPISAETA

-118 DAAAGARLQKTATG
+118 NAATGARLQKTAT
-132 GVEWVVPGSDGTMTD
+132 GVEWVVPGSDGTMTEAE
-147 VQVQQAINDLNRDV
+147 VQQAINDLNRDV
-161 TSLGTNLRAV
+161 TNLGGKLNAV
-171 EDIVGKQSTEEG
+171 EEIVGKESTGEG
-183 VASSGLIG
+183 VASTGLIA
-191 RVEALETQDGVLTSE
+191 RVEALEAQDGVLAGE
-206 IGTLKTSLTNVYT
+206 IDALETSLTNVYT
-219 KKQTDNAIAAAIA
+219 KTETDSAIATAIA
-232 AVDHLSREIVET
+232 AVDHLSREIVEA

-251 NKNVIYMVRRE
+251 NVIYMVRRE
-262 GGIGQDV
+262 DGTGQDV

-293 AKKEDILVK
+293 ARKEDILVK
-302 SVSSDFTVTEAGQL
+302 SVSPDFTVTEAGQL
-316 TLNAAAAPEINGSN
+316 TLNAGAAPEINGSN

-342 QDALNSKVAA
+342 QDALNSKVTS
-352 EEGKSLISETLITK
+352 EEGKSLVSNTLITK
-366 VENLAEIKSVSG
+366 LGNLAEIKSVSS
-378 EFTLTN
+378 EFALTD
-384 GELSVSA
+384 GELSVNA
-391 IAAAKITGLPAAL
+391 IAADKITGLPAAL
-404 AEIETLKG
+404 TDIETLKG

-423 NGTALELSA
+423 NGTALELSG

-441 TDSVLGVVKSASGDN
+441 TNSVLGVVKSASGDN
-456 KVAVAADGTMSVA
+456 KVAVATDGTMSVA
-469 SVNITSLSQNEGE
+469 TVNITSLSQNEGE
-482 WLEINGGGADLNTW
+482 WLEINGGGADLSAW

>member
-41 GGTGDKAG
+41 GGTGDKTG

-118 DAAAGARLQKTATG
+118 NAATGARLQKSAT
-132 GVEWVVPGSDGTMTD
+132 GVEWVVPGSDGTMTEAE
-147 VQVQQAINDLNRDV
+147 VQQAINDLNRDV
-161 TSLGTNLRAV
+161 TNLGKDLDAV
-171 EDIVGKQSTEEG
+171 EAIVGKESTGEG
-183 VASSGLIG
+183 IASTGLIA
-191 RVEALETQDGVLTSE
+191 RVEALEAQDGVLAGE
-206 IGTLKTSLTNVYT
+206 IDALETSLTNVYT
-219 KKQTDNAIAAAIA
+219 KTETDSAIAAAIA
-232 AVDHLSREIVET
+232 AVDHLSREIVQT
-244 LPENANA
+244 LPENASE
-251 NKNVIYMVRRE
+251 NVIYMVRRE
-262 GGIGQDV
+262 DGTGQDV

-286 SVDLTDY
+286 SVDLTGY
-293 AKKEDILVK
+293 AKTEDILVK
-302 SVSSDFTVTEAGQL
+302 SVSSDFTVTGDGQL
-316 TLNAAAAPEINGSN
+316 TFKAGAAPEIDGSK
-330 ISNIAIANVVGL
+330 ISNIAISNVDGL
-342 QDALNSKVAA
+342 QDALNSKVTS
-352 EEGKSLISETLITK
+352 EEGKSLVSNTLITK
-366 VENLAEIKSVSG
+366 LGNLAEIKSVSD

-384 GELSVSA
+384 GELSVNA
-391 IAAAKITGLPAAL
+391 IAADKITGLPAAL
-404 AEIETLKG
+404 TDIATLKD
-412 AQSSYVKSVSV
+412 AQSSYVKSVAI
-423 NGTALELSA
+423 NGSALTLSA

-482 WLEINGGGADLNTW
+482 WLEINGGGADLNAW

>member
-41 GGTGDKAG
+41 GGTGDKTG

-118 DAAAGARLQKTATG
+118 NAATGARLQKTAT
-132 GVEWVVPGSDGTMTD
+132 GVEWVVPGSDGTMTEAE
-147 VQVQQAINDLNRDV
+147 VQQAINDLNRDV
-161 TSLGTNLRAV
+161 TNLGTDLGAV
-171 EDIVGKQSTEEG
+171 KDIVGKESTGEG
-183 VASSGLIG
+183 VASTGLIA
-191 RVEALETQDGVLTSE
+191 RVEALEAQDGVLAGE
-206 IGTLKTSLTNVYT
+206 IGALETSLTNVYT
-219 KKQTDNAIAAAIA
+219 KTETDSAIAKAIA

-244 LPENANA
+244 LPENASE
-251 NKNVIYMVRRE
+251 KVIYMVRRE
-262 GGIGQDV
+262 DGTGQDV

-286 SVDLTDY
+286 SVDLTGY
-293 AKKEDILVK
+293 AKTEDILVK
-302 SVSSDFTVTEAGQL
+302 SVSSDFTVTGDGQL
-316 TLNAAAAPEINGSN
+316 TFKAGAAPEINGSN
-330 ISNIAIANVVGL
+330 ISNIAITNVVGL

-352 EEGKSLISETLITK
+352 EEGKSLVSNTLITK
-366 VENLAEIKSVSG
+366 LGNLAEIKSVSG

-384 GELSVSA
+384 GELSVNA
-391 IAAAKITGLPAAL
+391 IAAAKITDLPAAL
-404 AEIETLKG
+404 TDIETLKG
-412 AQSSYVKSVSV
+412 AQSSYVKSVAI
-423 NGTALELSA
+423 NGTALTLSA

-456 KVAVAADGTMSVA
+456 KVNVAADGTMSVA

-482 WLEINGGGADLNTW
+482 WLEINGGGADLSTW

>member
-41 GGTGDKAG
+41 GGTGDKTG

-98 VDGEVIT
+98 VDGKVIA

-118 DAAAGARLQKTATG
+118 DAATGARLQKSAT

-147 VQVQQAINDLNRDV
+147 AEVQQAINDLTQDV
-161 TSLGTNLRAV
+161 TNLGTNLEAV
-171 EDIVGKQSTEEG
+171 KGIVGEKSAEEG
-183 VASSGLIG
+183 VASTGLIG
-191 RVEALETQDGVLTSE
+191 SVEALKAQDGVLAGE
-206 IGTLKTSLTNVYT
+206 IDALETSLSNVYT
-219 KKQTDNAIAAAIA
+219 KKDTDNAIAAAIA
-232 AVDHLSREIVET
+232 AVDHLSREIVGT
-244 LPENANA
+244 LPENANE
-251 NKNVIYMVRRE
+251 NVIYMVRRE
-262 GGIGQDV
+262 SGTGQDV
-269 YNEYMYING
+269 YNEYMYINE

-286 SVDLTDY
+286 SVDLTGY

-302 SVSSDFTVTEAGQL
+302 SVSLDFTVTEAGQL
-316 TLNAAAAPEINGSN
+316 TLKADAAPEINGSN
-330 ISNIAIANVVGL
+330 ISNIAISNVTGL
-342 QDALNSKVAA
+342 QTALDSKVAA

-366 VENLAEIKSVSG
+366 VENLAEIKSVST

-384 GELSVSA
+384 GELSVNA
-391 IAAAKITGLPAAL
+391 IAADKITDLPAAL
-404 AEIETLKG
+404 TDIATLKG

-456 KVAVAADGTMSVA
+456 KVAVAANGTMSVA

-482 WLEINGGGADLNTW
+482 WLEINGGGADLTAW

>member
-41 GGTGDKAG
+41 GGTGDKTG

-98 VDGEVIT
+98 VDGEVIA

-118 DAAAGARLQKTATG
+118 DATIGARLQKTATG
-132 GVEWVVPGSDGTMTD
+132 VAWVSPTEGGGMTD
-147 VQVQQAINDLNRDV
+147 EDVKNSITRLTQDV
-161 TSLGTNLRAV
+161 TDLGSNLNAV
-171 EDIVGKQSTEEG
+171 KLVVGEKSTEEG
-183 VASSGLIG
+183 VASTGLIG
-191 RVEALETQDGVLTSE
+191 SVEALKAQDGVLAGE
-206 IGTLKTSLTNVYT
+206 IDALETSLSNVYT
-219 KKQTDNAIAAAIA
+219 KTDTDSAIAAAIA

-244 LPENANA
+244 LPENASA

-262 GGIGQDV
+262 DGTGQDV

-286 SVDLTDY
+286 SVDLTGY
-293 AKKEDILVK
+293 AKTEDILVK
-302 SVSSDFTVTEAGQL
+302 SVSSDFTVTGDGQL

-330 ISNIAIANVVGL
+330 ISNIAISNVDGL
-342 QDALNSKVAA
+342 QAALNSKVAA
-352 EEGKSLISETLITK
+352 EEGKSLVSNTLITK
-366 VENLAEIKSVSG
+366 LENLAEIKSVSG

-384 GELSVSA
+384 GELSVNA
-391 IAAAKITGLPAAL
+391 IAADKITGLPDAL
-404 AEIETLKG
+404 TDIATLKG
-412 AQSSYVKSVSV
+412 AQSSYVKSVAI
-423 NGTALELSA
+423 NGTALTLSA
-432 EQGVNIPVA
+432 EQGVDIPVA
-441 TDSVLGVVKSASGDN
+441 TNTVLGVVKSASGDN

-482 WLEINGGGADLNTW
+482 WLEINGGGADLSAW

>member
-86 GFVTEPISAETA
+86 GFITEPISAETA

-118 DAAAGARLQKTATG
+118 DAATGARLQKTAT

-161 TSLGTNLRAV
+161 TNLGKDLDAV
-171 EDIVGKQSTEEG
+171 ETIVGKESTGEG
-183 VASSGLIG
+183 VASTGLIG
-191 RVEALETQDGVLTSE
+191 SVEALEAQDGVLAGE
-206 IGTLKTSLTNVYT
+206 INALETGLSNVYT
-219 KKQTDNAIAAAIA
+219 KTETNSAIAAAIA
-232 AVDHLSREIVET
+232 AVDHLSREIVEA
-244 LPENANA
+244 LPENA
-251 NKNVIYMVRRE
+251 NKNVIYMVPRE
-262 GGIGQDV
+262 GGTGQDV

-286 SVDLTDY
+286 SVDLTGY

-302 SVSSDFTVTEAGQL
+302 SVSSDFTVTGDGQL
-316 TLNAAAAPEINGSN
+316 TFKAGAAPEINGSN
-330 ISNIAIANVVGL
+330 ISNIAISNVDGL
-342 QDALNSKVAA
+342 EAALNSKVAA
-352 EEGKSLISETLITK
+352 EEGKSLVSNTLITK
-366 VENLAEIKSVSG
+366 LGNLAEIKSVSS

-391 IAAAKITGLPAAL
+391 IAAAKITGLPDAL
-404 AEIETLKG
+404 TDIETLKG
-412 AQSSYVKSVSV
+412 AQSSYVKSVAI
-423 NGTALELSA
+423 NGTALTLSA

>member
-41 GGTGDKAG
+41 GGTGDKTG
-49 VSEYWASLPATYPY
+49 VSEYWTSLPATYPY

-98 VDGEVIT
+98 VDGKVIT
-105 YNADKELTLVGFA
+105 YNADKELTLTGFA
-118 DAAAGARLQKTATG
+118 DATIGARLQKTATG
-132 GVEWVVPGSDGTMTD
+132 VAWVSPTEGGGMTD
-147 VQVQQAINDLNRDV
+147 EDVKNSITRLTQDV
-161 TSLGTNLRAV
+161 TDLGTNLEAV
-171 EDIVGKQSTEEG
+171 KGIVGEKSTEEG
-183 VASSGLIG
+183 VASTGLIG
-191 RVEALETQDGVLTSE
+191 SVEALKAQDGVLAGE
-206 IGTLKTSLTNVYT
+206 IDALETSLSNVYT
-219 KKQTDNAIAAAIA
+219 KTDTDNAIATAIA
-232 AVDHLSREIVET
+232 AVDHLSREIVEA
-244 LPENANA
+244 LPETA

-262 GGIGQDV
+262 GGTGQDV

-316 TLNAAAAPEINGSN
+316 TLKADAAPEIDGSN
-330 ISNIAIANVVGL
+330 ISNIAISNVVGL
-342 QDALNSKVAA
+342 QTVLDSKVAA

-366 VENLAEIKSVSG
+366 VENLAEIKNVSG

-384 GELSVSA
+384 GELSVNA
-391 IAAAKITGLPAAL
+391 IAADKITGLPAAL
-404 AEIETLKG
+404 ADIATLKG

-441 TDSVLGVVKSASGDN
+441 TNSVLGVVKSASGDN

-482 WLEINGGGADLNTW
+482 WLEINGGGADLTAW

>member
-77 VLVIKESAS
+77 VLVIKEGAS

-118 DAAAGARLQKTATG
+118 DAATGARLQKTAT

-161 TSLGTNLRAV
+161 TNLGKDLDAV
-171 EDIVGKQSTEEG
+171 ETIVGKESTGEG
-183 VASSGLIG
+183 VASTGLIA
-191 RVEALETQDGVLTSE
+191 RVEALEAQDGVLAGE
-206 IGTLKTSLTNVYT
+206 IDALGTSLSNVYT
-219 KKQTDNAIAAAIA
+219 KTETNNAIAKAIA
-232 AVDHLSREIVET
+232 EVDHLSREIVEI

-251 NKNVIYMVRRE
+251 NVIYMVRRE
-262 GGIGQDV
+262 GGTGQDV

-286 SVDLTDY
+286 SVDLTGY
-293 AKKEDILVK
+293 AKTEDILVK

-366 VENLAEIKSVSG
+366 VGNLAEIKSVSS

-391 IAAAKITGLPAAL
+391 IAAAKITGLPDAL
-404 AEIETLKG
+404 TDIETLKG
-412 AQSSYVKSVSV
+412 AQSSYVKSVAI
-423 NGTALELSA
+423 NGTALTLSA

-456 KVAVAADGTMSVA
+456 KVTVAADGTMSVA

-482 WLEINGGGADLNTW
+482 WLEINGGGADLNAW